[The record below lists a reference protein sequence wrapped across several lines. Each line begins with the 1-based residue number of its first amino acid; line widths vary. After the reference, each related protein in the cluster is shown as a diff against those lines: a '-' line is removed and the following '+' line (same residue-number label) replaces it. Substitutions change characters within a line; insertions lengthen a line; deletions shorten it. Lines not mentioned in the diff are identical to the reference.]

1 MALCQIS
8 LVDYGL
14 QTAKLSA
21 DVRATDVQLC
31 GCAVRVVL
39 GITGGSFVV
48 ACGTDSDAAR
58 LMWLLREVLA

>member
-21 DVRATDVQLC
+21 DVSANDVQLC
-31 GCAVRVVL
+31 GSAVRVVL
-39 GITGGSFVV
+39 GVTGGSFAI
-48 ACGTDSDAAR
+48 ACGSDSDAAR
-58 LMWLLREVLA
+58 LMWVLREVLA